1 MSPLQRGEEG
11 RRTCVLRPVV
21 WAVMSGENDK
31 IGVSDHFRE
40 VTKMIVPESGSTGK
54 SGTICRIP
62 DSSDLKSPI
71 RCTAHRSALCTLR
84 KRKRPRRTAQSHSEP
99 HMPCTICRRV
109 EGCNSFAR
117 EEKTLRFWQGLNLS
131 EIFRAFLPCQSP
143 HISTE
148 ELSKTDS
155 TSAYFF
161 SSIIPYRFI
170 SSMRS
175 FASLM
180 EPDALLSAPDCSP
193 A

>member
-1 MSPLQRGEEG
+1 MSPLQRGEKG

-21 WAVMSGENDK
+21 WAVMSGETGE

-40 VTKMIVPESGSTGK
+40 VTKMIVPESGPNGK
-54 SGTICRIP
+54 SRAICSIP

-71 RCTAHRSALCTLR
+71 RCATHRSTLCTLR
-84 KRKRPRRTAQSHSEP
+84 KREAITPTRTQSRETAHAVHGLQKRG
-99 HMPCTICRRV
+99 MVKFVCV
-109 EGCNSFAR
+109 VGNFFAIR
-117 EEKTLRFWQGLNLS
+117 AGIESARDFRGFFPPN
-131 EIFRAFLPCQSP
+131 IPYFNRRAFRNGRP
-143 HISTE
+143 
-148 ELSKTDS
+148 
-155 TSAYFF
+155 SAYFF
-161 SSIIPYRFI
+161 SSIIPYNFI

>member
-1 MSPLQRGEEG
+1 MKQAGG
-11 RRTCVLRPVV
+11 RASSGLLV
-21 WAVMSGENDK
+21 WAVMSGETGE

-40 VTKMIVPESGSTGK
+40 VTKMIVPGSGLTGK

-71 RCTAHRSALCTLR
+71 RCTGHKSALCTLR
-84 KRKRPRRTAQSHSEP
+84 KRERSRRAAQSHSEP
-99 HMPCTICRRV
+99 RTLFTVYRSA
-109 EGCNSFAR
+109 EGCNSFAW
-117 EEKTLRFWQGLNLS
+117 EEKPLQFGRRLNLS
-131 EIFRAFLPCQSP
+131 EIFRAFLSRQSS
-143 HISTE
+143 HIPTE
-148 ELSKTDS
+148 GLSETDS
-155 TSAYFF
+155 PSAYFF
-161 SSIIPYRFI
+161 SSIIPYNFI